1 MCLLNAHPFIHVDSS
16 LFSADKTQETTT
28 EEATLKRHLEKQQS
42 GADLPD
48 IPFQSESLSE
58 LTELPA
64 PRRRA
69 PPSATI
75 TSMQAE
81 EQLPDDYSHLLTPPP
96 IIAKSKKGRKRLSA
110 NREKQPAARKDRNL
124 HIESSTEKG
133 MKMKPSMYVI
143 QLIM

>member
-48 IPFQSESLSE
+48 I
-58 LTELPA
+58 PA

-110 NREKQPAARKDRNL
+110 NREKQPATRKDRNL